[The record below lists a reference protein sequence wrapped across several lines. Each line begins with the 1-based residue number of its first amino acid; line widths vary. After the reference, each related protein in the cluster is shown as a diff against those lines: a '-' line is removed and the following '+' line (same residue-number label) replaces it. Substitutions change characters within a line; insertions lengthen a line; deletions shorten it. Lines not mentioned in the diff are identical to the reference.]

1 MKFSKKIV
9 VGILLI
15 QIVSSL
21 VHSYL
26 SHYQYSAV
34 LKTTIEKKER
44 DTNYIA
50 ENIFNELKER
60 YSGYAKELLSDP
72 EILNAFANAERQELY
87 RLCEPIY
94 KNLKKNDKYLY
105 IMNFYTPNNHT
116 FLRLH
121 KPERF
126 NDDLSGFRKML
137 VKANETKEAQY
148 GVEVG
153 KYGIFFRA
161 MLPVF
166 KDGVHIGAFDFGVD
180 VKYLISKLSILN
192 INTPVLLV
200 TKKSVEP
207 IYKYDDNP
215 AHYLDEF
222 TNGYSIVKFDAS
234 RDDGVSIVDILD
246 NKIIKNS
253 NYIVNVNSIDYLLY
267 RGYDM
272 YDYEN
277 SSIGHLIF
285 MEKMDYYMNT
295 IVFVRWVSVLTT
307 ILLMVVIIMLMYKLI
322 SDYAKEIMIQ
332 KDILDYRTHHDSL
345 TGLANRVLFND
356 RLTQA
361 IEMAKRHKN
370 SFALLYIDLDRF
382 KQINDSLGH
391 VIGDE
396 ILKIISKR
404 VREVMRK
411 EDTIS
416 RLGGDE
422 FAVLAQDLIKGENAS
437 ALAQKIISSISEVIH
452 IENHTLYLTSSIGIS
467 IYPQDGT
474 EPDNLLK
481 NADAA
486 MFRAKDEGRNNFQY
500 YSADMTQLAFERVVM
515 EASIRKALSNDEFVV
530 YFQPQVEG
538 NTDRIIGMEALVR
551 WEHPE
556 AGVVFPDKFMPL
568 AQETGLI
575 LAIDQKVM
583 KSAMVKMAK
592 WYKMGL
598 EPGVLA
604 LNLSIKQ
611 LSQVDCM
618 DKLLQLMMESGC
630 RPEWLELEVTEGE
643 IMKNPQN
650 AIDVLKK
657 ISQIGVK
664 LAVDDFGTGYSS
676 LSYLKRLPIDK
687 LKIDKSFIDGL
698 PYDDEDVS
706 IARAI
711 IALAQSLKLDVIAE
725 GVETKE
731 QRDFLIQNGCSN
743 IQGYYYSKAI
753 PAAQMEEM
761 LKNGIKNR

>member
-60 YSGYAKELLSDP
+60 YSGYAKELLADP

-332 KDILDYRTHHDSL
+332 KDILDYRTHHDLL

-452 IENHTLYLTSSIGIS
+452 IENHTLYMTSSIGIS
-467 IYPQDGT
+467 IYPQDGV

-556 AGVVFPDKFMPL
+556 AGVVFPDKFIPL

>member
-60 YSGYAKELLSDP
+60 YSGYAKELLADP

-332 KDILDYRTHHDSL
+332 KDILDYRTHHDLL

-452 IENHTLYLTSSIGIS
+452 IENHTLYMTSSIGIS

-530 YFQPQVEG
+530 YFQPQVDG
-538 NTDRIIGMEALVR
+538 KTDRIIGMEALVR

-556 AGVVFPDKFMPL
+556 AGVVFPDKFIPL

>member
-60 YSGYAKELLSDP
+60 YSGYAKELLADP

-332 KDILDYRTHHDSL
+332 KDILDYRTHHDLL

-530 YFQPQVEG
+530 YFQPQVDG
-538 NTDRIIGMEALVR
+538 KTDRIIGMEALVR

-556 AGVVFPDKFMPL
+556 AGVVFPDKFIPL

>member
-9 VGILLI
+9 VGILLL
-15 QIVSSL
+15 QIISSL

-44 DTNYIA
+44 DTNHIA
-50 ENIFNELKER
+50 KNVFNELKER
-60 YSGYAKELLSDP
+60 YSGYAKDLLSDP
-72 EILNAFANAERQELY
+72 EILEAFENADRRELY

-94 KNLKKNDKYLY
+94 KSLRKNDKYLY
-105 IMNFYTPNNHT
+105 IMNFYTPQSHT

-126 NDDLSGFRKML
+126 GDDLSGFRKML
-137 VKANETKEAQY
+137 VKANESKEAQY

-161 MLPVF
+161 MLRVF

-200 TKKSVEP
+200 TKKAVAP
-207 IYKYDDNP
+207 IYRYDDDP
-215 AHYLDEF
+215 ARYLDDF
-222 TNGYSIVKFDAS
+222 TDEYSIVKLGDSSANS
-234 RDDGVSIVDILD
+234 VSIVDILD
-246 NKIIKNS
+246 KEIIKKS
-253 NYIVNVNSIDYLLY
+253 NYLVNVNSTDYLLY
-267 RGYDM
+267 RGYNV
-272 YDYEN
+272 YDHEN
-277 SSIGHLIF
+277 SSIGYFIF

-295 IVFVRWVSVLTT
+295 IVFVRWVSVLST
-307 ILLMVVIIMLMYKLI
+307 ILLMVVIIILMYKLI

-356 RLTQA
+356 RLIHA

-391 VIGDE
+391 VVGDE
-396 ILKIISKR
+396 VLKIISKR
-404 VREVMRK
+404 VREVVRR

-422 FAVLAQDLIKGENAS
+422 FAVLAQDLSKGENAS

-530 YFQPQVEG
+530 YFQPQIDG
-538 NTDRIIGMEALVR
+538 STDKIIGMEALVR

-556 AGVVFPDKFMPL
+556 AGVVFPDKFMSL

-583 KSAMVKMAK
+583 KSAMIKMAK

-604 LNLSIKQ
+604 LNLSMKQ
-611 LSQVDCM
+611 LGQSDCV
-618 DKLLQLMMESGC
+618 DKLEKLMHETGC
-630 RPEWLELEVTEGE
+630 QPQWLELEVTEGE
-643 IMKNPQN
+643 IMKNPQS

-657 ISQIGVK
+657 INRLGVE

-698 PYDDEDVS
+698 PDDDEDVS
-706 IARAI
+706 IAKAI
-711 IALAQSLKLDVIAE
+711 IALAKSLKLSVIAE
-725 GVETKE
+725 GVETLEQKE
-731 QRDFLIQNGCSN
+731 FLVKNGCSN
-743 IQGYYYSKAI
+743 IQGYYYSKAL

-761 LKNGIKNR
+761 LKKGIKK